1 MQIYKFFLVIEWINI
16 FIIIIYYSKQIV
28 NNKVKHKIFTDT
40 KRDSF
45 KDNRRVHIEIF
56 LISRLTSNVVNG

>member
-1 MQIYKFFLVIEWINI
+1 MWEQINI
-16 FIIIIYYSKQIV
+16 FIIIYSKHTV
-28 NNKVKHKIFTDT
+28 NNKAKYKIFTDT